1 MISFIIRRLIQSV
14 IVLIL
19 VSMLVFVAMRLLPG
33 DPIRMLLTQSQ
44 QSEITQEEIDFM
56 RHQYGLDKPMLIQ
69 YFDWLGGIVLHGD
82 MGRSILNHVP
92 VANEILRRLPITL
105 DLGLPAFI
113 LGLILGIPAGILC
126 AVRRGRFLD
135 TLVTTL
141 SNIGICIPVFWLGFL
156 LIYVFG
162 LKLHW
167 LPVQGYIS
175 PFTDLWQNIRLVILP
190 FICLAVFPIA
200 STSRQTRSSM
210 LDVMKQDY
218 IRTAWSK
225 GLRERSVIIRHA
237 LKNSLMPVVTLSGM
251 GLSMIIGGSVIVETV
266 FNIPGMGRLA
276 VTSVFS
282 QDYPYVQGIVLFI
295 AIVVLLANLIT
306 DIAYS
311 YLDPRIRYS

>member
-1 MISFIIRRLIQSV
+1 MISFIIRRLVQSF

-19 VSMLVFVAMRLLPG
+19 VSVLVFVAMRLLPG
-33 DPIRMLLTQSQ
+33 DPIFMLLSQSQ
-44 QSEITQEEIDFM
+44 QSEITPEAIELM
-56 RHQYGLDKPMLIQ
+56 RHQYGLDKPMLVQ
-69 YFDWLGGIVLHGD
+69 YFDWLGGVMLHGD
-82 MGRSILNHVP
+82 LGRSILNHVP
-92 VANEILRRLPITL
+92 VGNEILRRLPITL
-105 DLGLPAFI
+105 NLGLPAFV
-113 LGLILGIPAGILC
+113 LGLILGIPAGVLC
-126 AVRRGRFLD
+126 AVRRGRFID

-141 SNIGICIPVFWLGFL
+141 ANIGICIPVFWLGFL

-162 LKLHW
+162 LQLHW
-167 LPVQGYIS
+167 LPVQGYTP
-175 PFTDLWQNIRLVILP
+175 PFTDFWHNIRQLILP
-190 FICLAVFPIA
+190 VICLAVFPIA
-200 STSRQTRSSM
+200 ATSRQTRSSM

-225 GLRERSVIIRHA
+225 GLREHIIIIRHA

-276 VTSVFS
+276 VQSVFS

-295 AIVVLLANLIT
+295 AIVVLLANLMT

>member
-1 MISFIIRRLIQSV
+1 M
-14 IVLIL
+14 
-19 VSMLVFVAMRLLPG
+19 VFVAMRLLPG
-33 DPIRMLLTQSQ
+33 DPIRMLLTQSAQ
-44 QSEITQEEIDFM
+44 AEITQEQIDFM
-56 RHQYGLDKPMLIQ
+56 RHQYGLDKPMFLQ
-69 YFDWLGGIVLHGD
+69 YFDWLGAVILRGD
-82 MGRSILNHVP
+82 LGRSILNHVP

-105 DLGLPAFI
+105 NLGLPAFV
-113 LGLILGIPAGILC
+113 LGLVLGIPAGVLS
-126 AVRRGRFLD
+126 AVRRGKFVD

-141 SNIGICIPVFWLGFL
+141 ANIGICIPVFWLGFL

-162 LKLHW
+162 LQLHW
-167 LPVQGYIS
+167 LPVQGYTS
-175 PFTDLWQNIRLVILP
+175 PFTDFWLNIRQLILP
-190 FICLAVFPIA
+190 VVCLAVFPIA
-200 STSRQTRSSM
+200 STARQTRSSM

-225 GLRERSVIIRHA
+225 GLLERLVIIRHA

-295 AIVVLLANLIT
+295 ATVVLLANLMT

>member
-1 MISFIIRRLIQSV
+1 MIFFIVRRIVQSI

-19 VSMLVFVAMRLLPG
+19 VSVLVFVAMRMLPG

-44 QSEITQEEIDFM
+44 QSEITDEMINFM
-56 RHQYGLDKPMLIQ
+56 RHQYGLDKPMFFQ
-69 YFDWLGGIVLHGD
+69 YIDWLGGIVLHGD
-82 MGRSILNHVP
+82 LGRSILNHVP
-92 VANEILRRLPITL
+92 VANEIMRRLPITL
-105 DLGLPAFI
+105 NLGLPAFA

-126 AVRRGRFLD
+126 AVRRGRFID

-141 SNIGICIPVFWLGFL
+141 SNLGICIPVFWLGFL
-156 LIYVFG
+156 LIYIFG
-162 LKLHW
+162 LQLHW
-167 LPVQGYIS
+167 LPVQGYTS
-175 PFTDLWQNIRLVILP
+175 PFSNLWLNIRQVILP
-190 FICLAVFPIA
+190 IICLAVFPIA

-218 IRTAWSK
+218 IRTAWAK
-225 GLRERSVIIRHA
+225 GLRERIVIIKHA

-282 QDYPYVQGIVLFI
+282 QDYPYVQGIVLCI

>member
-1 MISFIIRRLIQSV
+1 MISFIIRRLVQSF

-19 VSMLVFVAMRLLPG
+19 VSVLVFVAMRLLPG
-33 DPIRMLLTQSQ
+33 DPIRMLLTQSA
-44 QSEITQEEIDFM
+44 QSEITQEQIDFM
-56 RHQYGLDKPMLIQ
+56 RHQYGLDKPMFFQ
-69 YFDWLGGIVLHGD
+69 YFDWLGAVILHGD
-82 MGRSILNHVP
+82 LGRSILNHVP

-105 DLGLPAFI
+105 NLGLPAFA

-126 AVRRGRFLD
+126 AVRRGRFID

-156 LIYVFG
+156 LIYIFG

-175 PFTDLWQNIRLVILP
+175 PSSDLWLNLRQVILP
-190 FICLAVFPIA
+190 VICLAVFPIA

-210 LDVMKQDY
+210 LDVMKHDY

-225 GLRERSVIIRHA
+225 GLRERVVIVRHA
-237 LKNSLMPVVTLSGM
+237 LKNSLIPVVTLSGM